1 MVGGGLKKACILYI
15 RYSYSSKL
23 LGTKIFDIR
32 IWSGTQEQ
40 IYSIFV
46 FGQVGRNECIRY
58 SYSVSLLVM
67 NIFIF
72 VFGENF
78 IYEYIH
84 IRVTLLMGLRFTSL
98 HPEAKELIN
107 LLGCFYLVEFIFMS
121 YLSMLIWGKPYNFS
135 PMLRRCTYYQSVA
148 WITYF
153 PDTFFSGILKMAR

>member
-1 MVGGGLKKACILYI
+1 
-15 RYSYSSKL
+15 
-23 LGTKIFDIR
+23 
-32 IWSGTQEQ
+32 
-40 IYSIFV
+40 
-46 FGQVGRNECIRY
+46 
-58 SYSVSLLVM
+58 M

-98 HPEAKELIN
+98 HPEDKELIN

-135 PMLRRCTYYQSVA
+135 PMLRRCTYYQFVA

-153 PDTFFSGILKMAR
+153 PDTFFSGILKMARWIKIFSKCTVGTMNHGARLTFLSLATWIMVPN